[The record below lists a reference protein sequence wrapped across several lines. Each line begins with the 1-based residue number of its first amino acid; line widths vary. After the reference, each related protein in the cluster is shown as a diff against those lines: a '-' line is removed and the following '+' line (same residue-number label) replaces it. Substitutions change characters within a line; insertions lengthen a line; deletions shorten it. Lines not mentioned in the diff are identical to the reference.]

1 MLFSL
6 LMARVFSQSSNVI
19 LNNGPISFSI
29 IEPYCRRTDLN
40 VQVPEVDTAIRSL
53 TVMWD
58 GSLVIASNNKGTCYV
73 WRVSRKKNQVLDII
87 HDTTIQNN
95 YQMRNLYSVY

>member
-1 MLFSL
+1 M
-6 LMARVFSQSSNVI
+6 
-19 LNNGPISFSI
+19 
-29 IEPYCRRTDLN
+29 
-40 VQVPEVDTAIRSL
+40 QVPEVDTAIRSL

-87 HDTTIQNN
+87 HDTTIQDNCQKDKFN
-95 YQMRNLYSVY
+95 QFTNHLGLSHIREPCHQNVLILFLFVALLNSYFTFYFLTQ